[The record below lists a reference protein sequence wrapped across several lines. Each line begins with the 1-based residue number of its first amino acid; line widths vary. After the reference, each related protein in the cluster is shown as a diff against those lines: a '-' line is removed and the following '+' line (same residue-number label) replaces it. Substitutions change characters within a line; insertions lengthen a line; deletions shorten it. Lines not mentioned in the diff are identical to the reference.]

1 MSSYYPCEASDD
13 DDEYYCPGRSGR
25 GDYCDNNGSLSS
37 EQDSEDGESRGS
49 IAFFSS
55 YRPPVAL
62 DIFCRPVNPRRRRQQ
77 RLCHHGGG
85 GDELRLT
92 DGESYNYNGQ
102 PIVPPEAL
110 AAIARRLDYFGRCR
124 AAVEDD
130 IDAGRLTGL
139 VFVSERDRG
148 LETLHVALRFD
159 DDDKAQV
166 FSLAEIF
173 GHGAF
178 GGTRLEDSGCIAGGF
193 DDDDNY
199 YLVYVST
206 KEPVSKRRS
215 PWNVVYKTNL
225 RTGKTKRLTPHGTSD
240 LSPAVSEDG
249 QYVAVASFQGKE
261 WDGEISD
268 LKTDIYVINLQDPR
282 HDRKLVI
289 KNGGWPSWGGDDAIF
304 FHRKDGGS
312 GNWGVFRYSLSSR
325 KTVRVTPA
333 SFDAVTPAAVDE
345 DRVAVATIRRRST
358 FSDVRAPEQYRHI
371 EVFDMR
377 SLGKPLEITRHAL
390 PKADHFNPFVL
401 DDGEYI
407 GYHRCKH
414 EQLRHGKG
422 IPRHFHTLQSPHD
435 DVSVFRVSGVFPT
448 FSKDG
453 SKLAFVDNEFKSI
466 WLADDKGLRIVFQA
480 PGPDAI
486 FSPVWNQTKDT
497 LYVCMGPSFKADAVL
512 EIHAIDNVSKGGR
525 KSRQL
530 TAGGFNNAFP
540 SSNPDGTKFVFRS
553 TRDGG
558 KTNYY
563 KNLYIMEDAHAGE
576 AGGGGGRRGR
586 AVTRLTAGDWTDT
599 HCQWSPNGDWIVF
612 SSNRDKPLGAPPK
625 DHGLDPGYFAVYLMD
640 VASRAVVRVIRSG
653 LDLAGHVNHPVFS
666 PDGRSIAVTSDLAA
680 VSADPMSLPVF
691 LHSVRPYGDIFT
703 VDIIDPEDLEANEDV
718 EEFTRVTHSR
728 YENSTPSWTAFAAD
742 DPHAKWNALV
752 VEDDGGHVPA
762 CPYTHPDGGQS
773 WHMTGQICI
782 PKRHC

>member
-1 MSSYYPCEASDD
+1 MSSHYRCGVSVNG
-13 DDEYYCPGRSGR
+13 YYCSGR
-25 GDYCDNNGSLSS
+25 RSTEDDYCGSGSLSS
-37 EQDSEDGESRGS
+37 GEDSDGVSRGS

-62 DIFCRPVNPRRRRQQ
+62 DIFCRPVDPRRRLR
-77 RLCHHGGG
+77 RCHHH
-85 GDELRLT
+85 GDVLHLT
-92 DGESYNYNGQ
+92 DGESYNYNCQ
-102 PIVPPEAL
+102 PIVAPEAL
-110 AAIARRLDYFGRCR
+110 SAIARRLDYLGRRR

-130 IDAGRLTGL
+130 IDSGRLTGL

-148 LETLHVALRFD
+148 LETLHVALHFAG
-159 DDDKAQV
+159 DDKAQV
-166 FSLAEIF
+166 FSLAEVF

-225 RTGKTKRLTPHGTSD
+225 GTGKTKRLTPHGTSD

-268 LKTDIYVINLQDPR
+268 LKTDIYVINLQNPH

-289 KNGGWPSWGGDDAIF
+289 KNGGWPSWGGDDVIF
-304 FHRKDGGS
+304 FHRKERD
-312 GNWGVFRYSLSSR
+312 NWGVFRYSLSSR

-333 SFDAVTPAAVDE
+333 SFNAVTPAAIDE

-358 FSDVRAPEQYRHI
+358 FADVRAPDQYRHI
-371 EVFDMR
+371 EVFDVR
-377 SLGKPLEITRHAL
+377 SLSKPLELTRHAR

-401 DDGEYI
+401 DGGDYI
-407 GYHRCKH
+407 GYHRCKS
-414 EQLRHGKG
+414 EQLRHGDG
-422 IPRHFHTLQSPHD
+422 VPRHFHTLQSPHD

-512 EIHAIDNVSKGGR
+512 EIHAIDNVSKGR
-525 KSRQL
+525 CRSRPL
-530 TAGGFNNAFP
+530 TVGGFNNAFP
-540 SSNPDGTKFVFRS
+540 STNPDGTKFVFRS

-563 KNLYIMEDAHAGE
+563 KNLYIMEDADAGE
-576 AGGGGGRRGR
+576 AGRHGSRRGA
-586 AVTRLTAGDWTDT
+586 AVTRLTTGNWTDT
-599 HCQWSPNGDWIVF
+599 HCQWSPNGDLIVF
-612 SSNRDKPLGAPPK
+612 SSNRDKPHGAPPK

-640 VASRAVVRVIRSG
+640 VATQAVVRVIRSG

-666 PDGRSIAVTSDLAA
+666 ADGRSIAVTSDLAA

-703 VDIIDPEDLEANEDV
+703 VDIDPKDLEANEDV

-752 VEDDGGHVPA
+752 VEDDGHVPA

-773 WHMTGQICI
+773 WHMTGQIII